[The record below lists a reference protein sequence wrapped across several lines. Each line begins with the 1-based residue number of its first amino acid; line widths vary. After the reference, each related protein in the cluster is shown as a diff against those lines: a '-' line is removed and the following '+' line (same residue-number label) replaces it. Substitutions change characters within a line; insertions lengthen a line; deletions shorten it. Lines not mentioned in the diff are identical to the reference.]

1 MQVAPVTVLNKT
13 FLGLA
18 SIRIYRVLGV
28 EIESGKIKAWRDYF
42 DLTTYQ
48 RDLG

>member
-1 MQVAPVTVLNKT
+1 MHR
-13 FLGLA
+13 FA
-18 SIRIYRVLGV
+18 STGCWGCIF